1 MITKSE
7 LQAIHGQKLAERRR
21 RLGPPPSNEELFAFM
36 RGELSADDEARVRE
50 LLIAYPELARAMAEP
65 FPEESDLSDAELD
78 AHWSSLQKRIHG
90 DPVQRRV
97 RFWRRTSAALA
108 AAMILA
114 FGGIVWQRQASV
126 APRMAAGE
134 HVLFPDGQRGPGD
147 AATLITADGDS
158 FLLIVSLVNPDEYRK
173 YRLELVTTD
182 ATPRTLWTSPVLRR
196 PDNDTFRIVV
206 PGAFLAPG
214 RYQVVV
220 WGVSGERQEKLSAY
234 SLRVAETAR

>member
-7 LQAIHGQKLAERRR
+7 LQAIHGQLLADRRR

-36 RGELSADDEARVRE
+36 RGELAAEDEARVRE
-50 LLIAYPELARAMAEP
+50 LLIAYPDLARAMAEP
-65 FPEESDLSDAELD
+65 FPEESDLSDVELD

-97 RFWRRTSAALA
+97 RFWQRTSAALA
-108 AAMILA
+108 AAMLLA

-126 APRMAAGE
+126 APRMAAGA

-158 FLLIVSLVNPDEYRK
+158 YLLIVSLIHPRKFDK
-173 YRLELVTTD
+173 YRLELVTTS
-182 ATPRTLWTSPVLRR
+182 AAPRTLWSSPALRR

-214 RYQVVV
+214 RYQVTV
-220 WGVSGERQEKLSAY
+220 WGVSGERQEQLSTY
-234 SLRVAETAR
+234 SLRVTETAR

>member
-7 LQAIHGQKLAERRR
+7 LQAVHGQMLAERRR
-21 RLGPPPSNEELFAFM
+21 RLGPPPTNEELFAFM

-65 FPEESDLSDAELD
+65 FPEEGDLSEIEL
-78 AHWSSLQKRIHG
+78 AVHWKSLQTRIHG
-90 DPVQRRV
+90 DPAQRRV

-114 FGGIVWQRQASV
+114 FGGIVWQRQASL
-126 APRMAAGE
+126 APRVTTAM
-134 HVLFPDGQRGPGD
+134 HLLLPDGQRGPED
-147 AATLITADGDS
+147 AATLITAGGDP
-158 FLLIVSLVNPDEYRK
+158 FLLVVSMINPRVFEQ
-173 YRLELVTTD
+173 YRLELITAGTP
-182 ATPRTLWTSPVLRR
+182 PRTLWSSEPMRR
-196 PDNDTFRIVV
+196 PDNDTFRIVL
-206 PGAFLAPG
+206 PGGFLAPG

-220 WGVSGERQEKLSAY
+220 WGVSGQRQERLSTY